1 MNIFITGATGFI
13 GGSVASHLLQAGHAV
28 RGLVRNQ
35 DDADALTSF
44 GVTPVL
50 RDLDDRDVLIHE
62 AQRAEAVV
70 NAASSDHRS
79 SVEALLEG
87 LRDTGK
93 PFLHTSG
100 SSVIGD
106 DACGDVLS
114 PRIYDEATPFIVE
127 PGKQARHAIDNLILA
142 AAETGVRSVVV
153 CNSMIY
159 GTGTF
164 LRADSVQIP
173 RLAAQAR
180 LSGVVRIV
188 GSGINR
194 WSNVHIDDVAMVY
207 RLALA
212 QAPAGSFYFVEN
224 GEASFAVIGL
234 AIAHRLGLAS
244 VQSWTVEQAAQQWGE
259 GQARYS
265 FGSNSRVRALRTRR
279 ELDWMPKHDSL
290 IRWIEQEMSVN

>member
-100 SSVIGD
+100 SSVI
-106 DACGDVLS
+106 CS
-114 PRIYDEATPFIVE
+114 PVGRV
-127 PGKQARHAIDNLILA
+127 
-142 AAETGVRSVVV
+142 SVV
-153 CNSMIY
+153 
-159 GTGTF
+159 
-164 LRADSVQIP
+164 DSVMSG
-173 RLAAQAR
+173 
-180 LSGVVRIV
+180 LSEPKRTF
-188 GSGINR
+188 R
-194 WSNVHIDDVAMVY
+194 
-207 RLALA
+207 
-212 QAPAGSFYFVEN
+212 PA
-224 GEASFAVIGL
+224 
-234 AIAHRLGLAS
+234 
-244 VQSWTVEQAAQQWGE
+244 W
-259 GQARYS
+259 
-265 FGSNSRVRALRTRR
+265 
-279 ELDWMPKHDSL
+279 
-290 IRWIEQEMSVN
+290 